1 MRILIPLILLPL
13 IEIAVFVQV
22 GDEVG
27 ALWTVL
33 LTVATA
39 VIGIALVQI
48 QGIKTLNAARE
59 QMAHGEL
66 PAQAMIEGVVLL
78 LSGVCL
84 LIPGFVT
91 DFVGFLGLIPF
102 IRRAIAGSISKTVLA
117 PKVHVYQRQ
126 QGRVIEGDYER
137 KE

>member
-117 PKVHVYQRQ
+117 PKVHVYQREN
-126 QGRVIEGDYER
+126 GRVIEGDYER

>member
-137 KE
+137 KD

>member
-33 LTVATA
+33 LTIATA